1 MQTLYLPLNPKCSN
15 FKGEKT
21 FETFV
26 VKKIKMKNLYI
37 NNRFFFSLIGVGILY
52 VFAFFFPGLMMVA
65 HIVLLL
71 VFLATMV
78 DYLLLFR
85 EKDGVLAQ
93 RILPEKLSN
102 GDENPVKVDIK
113 NNYSFKINTKI
124 IDEIPFQFQKRD
136 FLIQK
141 QIAPGKNTLFQ
152 YILEPKERGEYS
164 FGALNIFVSSP
175 LGFISKRFTFQKDAM
190 LPAYPSFVHLTKYE
204 LMALQ
209 NEFLLGGIKRIRKL
223 GHTMEFE
230 QIKEY
235 VPGDDVRT
243 INWKATSK
251 TNRLMVN
258 QFQDEKSQRIFMLID
273 KGRTMKMPFK
283 GLSLLDYSINASMAL
298 SHIILKKGDRAGM
311 MTFSK
316 KTENKVAADN
326 KSGQLRRISEA
337 LYNIKTDFYESDFN
351 RLYQDVKYSVNQRS
365 LVLLFTNFETLDALN
380 RQMKYLRGIAKNHLL
395 VVVFFKNSELQNL
408 LHKNP
413 ESIQEIYDEV
423 IAEKFEFE
431 KKLIIQ
437 ELRKYGI
444 YSVYTLPE
452 NLNVDV
458 INKYLE
464 IKARGIL

>member
-1 MQTLYLPLNPKCSN
+1 
-15 FKGEKT
+15 
-21 FETFV
+21 
-26 VKKIKMKNLYI
+26 MKNLYI
-37 NNRFFFSLIGVGILY
+37 NTRFFFALIAVGILY
-52 VFAFFFPGLMMVA
+52 VFAFFFPWVMGVA
-65 HIVLLL
+65 HMALLL
-71 VFLATMV
+71 CFLAAMV
-78 DYLLLFR
+78 EALLIFNQ
-85 EKDGVLAQ
+85 KKGISAQ

-102 GDENPVKVDIK
+102 GDENPVKIDIK
-113 NNYSFKINTKI
+113 NNYGFTIQVNV

-136 FLIQK
+136 FLIEK
-141 QIAPGKNTLFQ
+141 KIEPGKNTFFQ
-152 YILEPKERGEYS
+152 YILEPKERGEYN
-164 FGALNIFVSSP
+164 FGSLHIYVSSP
-175 LGFISKRFTFQKDAM
+175 LGLVSKRFSFQKDAN
-190 LPAYPSFVHLTKYE
+190 LPAYPSFIHLRKYE

-209 NEFLLGGIKRIRKL
+209 SEFLLGGMKKIRKL

-230 QIKEY
+230 QIKDY
-235 VPGDDVRT
+235 VPGDDIRT

-273 KGRTMKMPFK
+273 KGRTMKMPFN
-283 GLSLLDYSINASMAL
+283 GLSLLDYSINATMAL

-316 KTENKVAADN
+316 KTENKVAAEN
-326 KSGQLRRISEA
+326 KSGQLRKISEA
-337 LYNIKTDFYESDFN
+337 LYNIKTDFFESDFN
-351 RLYQDVKYSVNQRS
+351 RLYQDVKYSLNQRS
-365 LVLLFTNFETLDALN
+365 LVLLFTNFETLDGLN
-380 RQMKYLRGIAKNHLL
+380 RQLKYLRGIAKNHLL
-395 VVVFFKNSELQNL
+395 VVIFFKNSELQTL
-408 LHKNP
+408 IHKNP
-413 ESIQEIYDEV
+413 ESSQEIYDEI

>member
-1 MQTLYLPLNPKCSN
+1 M
-15 FKGEKT
+15 
-21 FETFV
+21 
-26 VKKIKMKNLYI
+26 
-37 NNRFFFSLIGVGILY
+37 IL
-52 VFAFFFPGLMMVA
+52 G
-65 HIVLLL
+65 HLLL
-71 VFLATMV
+71 LLIFLTVFV
-78 DYLLLFR
+78 DYLLIFR
-85 EKDGVLAQ
+85 QKDAVLAQ

-102 GDENPVKVDIK
+102 GDENAIKVDIK
-113 NNYSFKINTKI
+113 NNYIFKIKVKV

-136 FLIQK
+136 FLMTKEIES
-141 QIAPGKNTLFQ
+141 GKNVLFQ
-152 YILEPKERGEYS
+152 YFLEPKERGEYN
-164 FGALNIFVSSP
+164 FGALNIYASSP
-175 LGFISKRFTFQKDAM
+175 IGFISKRFIFQKDTSLAS
-190 LPAYPSFVHLTKYE
+190 YPSFIHLRKYE

-209 NEFLLGGIKRIRKL
+209 NEFLLGGIKKIRKL

-273 KGRTMKMPFK
+273 KGRTMKMPFN
-283 GLSLLDYSINASMAL
+283 GLSLLDYSINATMAL

-316 KTENKVAADN
+316 RAENKVAAEN
-326 KSGQLRRISEA
+326 KSGQLRKISEA
-337 LYNIKTDFYESDFN
+337 LYNIKTDFFESDFN
-351 RLYQDVKYSVNQRS
+351 RLYQDVKYSINQRS
-365 LVLLFTNFETLDALN
+365 LVLLFTNFETLDGLN

-395 VVVFFKNSELQNL
+395 VVVFFKNTEIQKLIHS
-408 LHKNP
+408 NP
-413 ESIQEIYDEV
+413 ESMQEIYDEI

>member
-1 MQTLYLPLNPKCSN
+1 
-15 FKGEKT
+15 
-21 FETFV
+21 
-26 VKKIKMKNLYI
+26 MKNLYI
-37 NNRFFFSLIGVGILY
+37 NNRFFFALIGVGILY
-52 VFAFFFPGLMMVA
+52 VFAFFLSFLMVVG

-71 VFLATMV
+71 VFLAAMV

-85 EKDGVLAQ
+85 EKDGILAQ

-113 NNYSFKINTKI
+113 NKYSFKIYTKV

-136 FLIQK
+136 FLIEK
-141 QIAPGKNTLFQ
+141 EIEAGKNTFFQ

-164 FGALNIFVSSP
+164 FGALNIFASSP
-175 LGFISKRFTFQKDAM
+175 LGFVSRRFMFQKDAM
-190 LPAYPSFVHLTKYE
+190 LPAYPSFIHLRKYE

-326 KSGQLRRISEA
+326 KSGQLRKISES
-337 LYNIKTDFYESDFN
+337 LYNIRTDFFESDFN
-351 RLYQDVKYSVNQRS
+351 RLYQDIKYSVNQRS

-395 VVVFFKNSELQNL
+395 VVVFFKNSELQTL

-437 ELRKYGI
+437 ELKKYGI

-452 NLNVDV
+452 NLNVEV

>member
-1 MQTLYLPLNPKCSN
+1 
-15 FKGEKT
+15 
-21 FETFV
+21 
-26 VKKIKMKNLYI
+26 MKNLYI
-37 NNRFFFSLIGVGILY
+37 NTRFFFALIGVGIIY
-52 VFAFFFPGLMMVA
+52 VFAFFFPFLMIVA
-65 HIVLLL
+65 HALLL
-71 VFLATMV
+71 ISFLAVMV
-78 DYLLLFR
+78 DYLLVFNR
-85 EKDGVLAQ
+85 KEGVLSQ

-113 NNYSFKINTKI
+113 NNYRFKIHVKV

-136 FLIQK
+136 FMIEK
-141 QIAPGKNTLFQ
+141 SIEEGRNSFFQ
-152 YILEPKERGEYS
+152 YVLEPKERGEYS

-175 LGFISKRFTFQKDAM
+175 LGLVAKRFTFQKDAM
-190 LPAYPSFVHLTKYE
+190 LPSYPSFIHLRKYE

-209 NEFLLGGIKRIRKL
+209 NEFLLGGIKKIRKL

-251 TNRLMVN
+251 ANRLMVN
-258 QFQDEKSQRIFMLID
+258 QFQDEKAQRIFMLID
-273 KGRTMKMPFK
+273 KGRTMKMPFN
-283 GLSLLDYSINASMAL
+283 GLSLLDYSINATMAL

-316 KTENKVAADN
+316 KTENRVAADN
-326 KSGQLRRISEA
+326 KSGQLKKISEA
-337 LYNIKTDFYESDFN
+337 LYNVKTDFFESDFN
-351 RLYQDVKYSVNQRS
+351 RLYQDVKFSLNQRS
-365 LVLLFTNFETLDALN
+365 LVLLFTNFETLDGLN
-380 RQMKYLRGIAKNHLL
+380 RQLKYLRGIAKNHLL
-395 VVVFFKNSELQNL
+395 VVVFFKNSEIQTLM
-408 LHKNP
+408 HKNP
-413 ESIQEIYDEV
+413 ENIQEIYDEIV
-423 IAEKFEFE
+423 AEKFEFE

-452 NLNVDV
+452 NLNIDV

>member
-1 MQTLYLPLNPKCSN
+1 
-15 FKGEKT
+15 
-21 FETFV
+21 
-26 VKKIKMKNLYI
+26 MKNLYI

-52 VFAFFFPGLMMVA
+52 VFAFFFPGLMKVA
-65 HIVLLL
+65 HVVLLL
-71 VFLATMV
+71 VFLAAMV

-113 NNYSFKINTKI
+113 NNYSFKINTKV

-136 FLIQK
+136 FLIEK
-141 QIAPGKNTLFQ
+141 QIASGKNTLFQ

-164 FGALNIFVSSP
+164 FGALNIFASSP
-175 LGFISKRFTFQKDAM
+175 LGFVSKRFTFQKDAM
-190 LPAYPSFVHLTKYE
+190 LPAYPSFVHLRKYE

-337 LYNIKTDFYESDFN
+337 LYNIKTDFFESDFN

-395 VVVFFKNSELQNL
+395 VVVFFKNSELQTL

-413 ESIQEIYDEV
+413 ESMQEIYDEV

>member
-1 MQTLYLPLNPKCSN
+1 ML
-15 FKGEKT
+15 
-21 FETFV
+21 
-26 VKKIKMKNLYI
+26 KNLYI
-37 NNRFFFSLIGVGILY
+37 NTRFFVALIGVGILY
-52 VFAFFFPGLMMVA
+52 VLAFFFPVLMVVA
-65 HIVLLL
+65 HVVLLIC
-71 VFLATMV
+71 FLAAMV
-78 DYLLLFR
+78 DYLLLFNQK
-85 EKDGVLAQ
+85 EGVLAQ

-102 GDENPVKVDIK
+102 GDENPVKIDVK
-113 NNYSFKINTKI
+113 NNYGFKIETKI

-136 FLIQK
+136 FLIRK
-141 QIAPGKNTLFQ
+141 QIESGRNTYFQ
-152 YILEPKERGEYS
+152 YTLEPKERGEYN
-164 FGALNIFVSSP
+164 FGSLNIYASSP
-175 LGFISKRFTFQKDAM
+175 IGFISKRFRFQKDAN
-190 LPAYPSFVHLTKYE
+190 LASYPSFVHLRKYE

-209 NEFLLGGIKRIRKL
+209 SEFLMGGIKKIRKL

-235 VPGDDVRT
+235 VPGDDIRT

-273 KGRTMKMPFK
+273 TGRTMKMPFN
-283 GLSLLDYSINASMAL
+283 GLSLLDYSINATMAL

-316 KTENKVAADN
+316 KTENKIAAEN
-326 KSGQLRRISEA
+326 KSGQLKKISEA
-337 LYNIKTDFYESDFN
+337 LYNINTNFFESDFN
-351 RLYQDVKYSVNQRS
+351 RLYQDVKYSINQRS
-365 LVLLFTNFETLDALN
+365 LILLFTNFETLDGLN
-380 RQMKYLRGIAKNHLL
+380 RQLKYLRGIAKNHLL
-395 VVVFFKNSELQNL
+395 VVVFFKNAELHTLIN
-408 LHKNP
+408 KNP
-413 ESIQEIYDEV
+413 ESMQEIYDEI

-444 YSVYTLPE
+444 YTVYTLPE
-452 NLNVDV
+452 NLNIDV

>member
-1 MQTLYLPLNPKCSN
+1 
-15 FKGEKT
+15 
-21 FETFV
+21 
-26 VKKIKMKNLYI
+26 MKNLYI
-37 NNRFFFSLIGVGILY
+37 NTRFFFALIAVGILY
-52 VFAFFFPGLMMVA
+52 VFAFFFPFVMMIA
-65 HIVLLL
+65 HGILLLCFLAAMVDGLL
-71 VFLATMV
+71 VFNQ
-78 DYLLLFR
+78 
-85 EKDGVLAQ
+85 KNGISAQ

-102 GDENPVKVDIK
+102 GDENPIKIDIK
-113 NNYSFKINTKI
+113 NNYGFKIHVNI

-136 FLIQK
+136 FLFEK
-141 QIAPGKNTLFQ
+141 QIGPGKNTFFQ
-152 YILEPKERGEYS
+152 YILEPKERGEYN
-164 FGALNIFVSSP
+164 FGSLNVYVSSP
-175 LGFISKRFTFQKDAM
+175 LGLVSKRFSFQKDAT
-190 LPAYPSFVHLTKYE
+190 LAAYPSFIHLRKYE

-209 NEFLLGGIKRIRKL
+209 SEFLLGGIKRIRKL

-230 QIKEY
+230 QIKDY
-235 VPGDDVRT
+235 VPGDDIRT

-273 KGRTMKMPFK
+273 KGRTMKMPFN
-283 GLSLLDYSINASMAL
+283 GLSLLDYSINATMAL

-316 KTENKVAADN
+316 KTENKVAAEN
-326 KSGQLRRISEA
+326 KSGQLRKISEA
-337 LYNIKTDFYESDFN
+337 LYNIKTDFFESDFN
-351 RLYQDVKYSVNQRS
+351 RLYQDVKYSLNQRS
-365 LVLLFTNFETLDALN
+365 LLLLFTNFETLDGLN
-380 RQMKYLRGIAKNHLL
+380 RQLKYLRGIAKNHLL
-395 VVVFFKNSELQNL
+395 VVVFFKNAELQTL
-408 LHKNP
+408 IHKNP
-413 ESIQEIYDEV
+413 ESTQEIYDEI

-444 YSVYTLPE
+444 YTVYTLPE